1 MTERLLA
8 QLQKLADEATNETDR
23 SLYRAQRAGDL
34 ARLGRI
40 EKARAEIQDLRAI
53 NTGYSLQLTGWIL
66 VAEGLVDHFE
76 SLSINALNRFKR
88 ARGLAVALS
97 DADLWSF
104 TSA

>member
-53 NTGYSLQLTGWIL
+53 NTGYSPQLTGWIL